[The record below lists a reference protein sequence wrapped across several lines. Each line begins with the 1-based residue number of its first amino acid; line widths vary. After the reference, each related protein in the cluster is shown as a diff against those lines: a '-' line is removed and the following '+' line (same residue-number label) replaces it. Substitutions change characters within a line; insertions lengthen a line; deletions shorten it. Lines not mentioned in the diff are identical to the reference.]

1 MLKQRFLSAAL
12 IAIACA
18 AALTSCTA
26 NNQTSGDD
34 KPNGGVGGIEEGVS
48 DMVSDVQ
55 DGLGDKEDATHGIKP
70 DDKNENGNKNEGGA
84 TQKHREAVPFGK

>member
-1 MLKQRFLSAAL
+1 MLKNRFFSAAL

-18 AALTSCTA
+18 AALTACTA
-26 NNQTSGDD
+26 NQPNTDN
-34 KPNGGVGGIEEGVS
+34 KPNGVVSGMEEGVS

-70 DDKNENGNKNEGGA
+70 EDKNENQN
-84 TQKHREAVPFGK
+84 QKHREAVPFGK

>member
-1 MLKQRFLSAAL
+1 MLKNRFFSAAL

-18 AALTSCTA
+18 AALTACTA
-26 NNQTSGDD
+26 NNQTSGND
-34 KPNGGVGGIEEGVS
+34 KPNGVVSGVEEGVS

-70 DDKNENGNKNEGGA
+70 EDKNENQK
-84 TQKHREAVPFGK
+84 KHREAVPFGK